1 MINYIINSYTKE
13 KKSTHEKL
21 DVGKELEGKTY
32 YLGRTFCFVLG
43 KSNNSVDLKKKKCK
57 EGMVRVKQNQE
68 WLRCLE
74 FTL

>member
-1 MINYIINSYTKE
+1 MINYIVNSYTKE

-43 KSNNSVDLKKKKCK
+43 KANNSVDLKKKVQRRKSK
-57 EGMVRVKQNQE
+57 GETESGMA
-68 WLRCLE
+68 
-74 FTL
+74 